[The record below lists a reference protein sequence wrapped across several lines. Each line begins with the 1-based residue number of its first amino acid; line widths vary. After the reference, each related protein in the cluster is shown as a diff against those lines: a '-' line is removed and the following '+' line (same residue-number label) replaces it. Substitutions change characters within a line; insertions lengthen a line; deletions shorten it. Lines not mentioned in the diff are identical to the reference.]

1 VGAARAGARARG
13 VGRQLE
19 IRRVSLIVAQ
29 QWFFSVV
36 DVIAVLTDSSDPG
49 TYWRVL
55 KSRLQ
60 AEGANETVTNCNR
73 LKMRALDGKMR
84 ETDAADAET
93 MLRLVQSVPSPKA
106 EPIKQWLARVG
117 AQKLDEV
124 AAELDED
131 QRRLLLRGEV
141 AERNTS
147 LSDTAK
153 GAYVLTSRDF
163 AIFQDAGYR
172 SLYDGETARD
182 IAARKGLS
190 KGQHILDWMGSEELA
205 ANWFRITL
213 TEQKLRNDPTIATN
227 EAANRA
233 HHDVGKAVRGVIQEQ
248 GGTPPEKLPRPERSI
263 RELERREQKRIEAER
278 QPSLFDETGDVG

>member
-1 VGAARAGARARG
+1 VSEEQGLLPFDDGSM
-13 VGRQLE
+13 GR
-19 IRRVSLIVAQ
+19 IVRQ
-29 QWFFSVV
+29 QWHNGRWFFSVI
-36 DVIAVLTDSSDPG
+36 DVVAILTDSDVPRRYWSD
-49 TYWRVL
+49 L
-55 KSRLQ
+55 KRKIQ
-60 AEGANETVTNCNR
+60 EEGFQLYEQIVQ

-172 SLYDGETARD
+172 GLYDGETARD

-190 KGQHILDWMGSEELA
+190 KGHHILDWMGSEELA
-205 ANWFRITL
+205 AN
-213 TEQKLRNDPTIATN
+213 
-227 EAANRA
+227 
-233 HHDVGKAVRGVIQEQ
+233 
-248 GGTPPEKLPRPERSI
+248 
-263 RELERREQKRIEAER
+263 
-278 QPSLFDETGDVG
+278 

>member
-1 VGAARAGARARG
+1 
-13 VGRQLE
+13 
-19 IRRVSLIVAQ
+19 
-29 QWFFSVV
+29 
-36 DVIAVLTDSSDPG
+36 
-49 TYWRVL
+49 
-55 KSRLQ
+55 
-60 AEGANETVTNCNR
+60 
-73 LKMRALDGKMR
+73 MRALDGKMR

-106 EPIKQWLARVG
+106 EPVKQWLARVG

-172 SLYDGETARD
+172 GLYDGETARD

-248 GGTPPEKLPRPERSI
+248 GGTSPEKLPTPERSI